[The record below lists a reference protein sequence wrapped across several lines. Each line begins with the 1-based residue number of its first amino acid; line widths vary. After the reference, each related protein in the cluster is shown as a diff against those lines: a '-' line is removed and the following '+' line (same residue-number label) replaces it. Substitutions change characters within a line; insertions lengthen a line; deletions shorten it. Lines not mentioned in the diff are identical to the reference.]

1 MASRGYVDP
10 NWPPPGGDG
19 NTSIIIYGYT
29 PSFVLGVLGCVLFF
43 VAGLAHGWQLLK
55 YRSWY
60 FSTMMIGICFEIV
73 GYAFRILSARV
84 NPYRLNYF
92 VIQYF
97 FIVVAPV
104 FFAAAIYT
112 ILSRLIAATGRQYAP
127 LAPKLIL
134 WIFIT
139 CDVVATVVQ
148 ILGAALIG
156 VAASNRKD
164 TSTPNNI
171 LLGGLAFQALTFFVF
186 IVLFALF
193 VWKARK
199 ALFRAVGK
207 GFYAAFAMA
216 VLLFYLRV
224 CFRLAE
230 TAEGLYG
237 RLNTNEVYFGTLEFM
252 PVVLA
257 TLLLAAWHP
266 GRCVPGMAPTGLG
279 DLERK

>member
-19 NTSIIIYGYT
+19 NTSVIIYGYT
-29 PSFVLGVLGCVLFF
+29 PSFALGVLGCVLFF

-60 FSTMMIGICFEIV
+60 FSTMMIGIGFEIV
-73 GYAFRILSARV
+73 GYTFRILSARV
-84 NPYRLNYF
+84 NPYKLNYF

-112 ILSRLIAATGRQYAP
+112 LLSRLISATSRQYAP
-127 LAPKLIL
+127 LKPKLIL

-139 CDVVATVVQ
+139 CDVVATIVQ

-164 TSTPNNI
+164 TTTPNNI
-171 LLGGLAFQALTFFVF
+171 LLAGLAFQAATFFVF
-186 IVLFALF
+186 IVLFGLF
-193 VWKARK
+193 VGRAKQV
-199 ALFRAVGK
+199 LFKTIGK
-207 GFYAAFAMA
+207 GFYAAFSLA
-216 VLLFYLRV
+216 VALFYMRI

-230 TAEGLYG
+230 TADGLYG

-257 TLLLAAWHP
+257 TLLLSAWHP
-266 GRCVPGMAPTGLG
+266 GRCVPRMASTRVG
-279 DLERK
+279 DLER